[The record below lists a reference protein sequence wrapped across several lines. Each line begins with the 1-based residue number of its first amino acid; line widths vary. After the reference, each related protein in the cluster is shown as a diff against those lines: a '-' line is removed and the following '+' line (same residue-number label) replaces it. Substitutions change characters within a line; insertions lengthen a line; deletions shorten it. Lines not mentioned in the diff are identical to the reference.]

1 MTHDFI
7 SVRVSI
13 IEDESWYV
21 QTDQSSGDLDLG
33 AVKKISFEIASVQQ
47 VLTVEYSTE
56 FYGGGK

>member
-13 IEDESWYV
+13 VEDESWYV

-33 AVKKISFEIASVQQ
+33 GIKNSAFEIASVQQ